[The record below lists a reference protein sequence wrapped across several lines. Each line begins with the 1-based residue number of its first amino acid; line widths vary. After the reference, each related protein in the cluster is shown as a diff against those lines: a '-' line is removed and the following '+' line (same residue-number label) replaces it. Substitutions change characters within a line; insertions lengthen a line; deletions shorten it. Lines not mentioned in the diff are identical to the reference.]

1 MLTAIKTNEIDT
13 RLIALY
19 GEIFS
24 LHLTKSAVI
33 QFLSLSKF
41 LLRVIFVETLYD
53 QPIEVINIP

>member
-19 GEIFS
+19 GEKCS
-24 LHLTKSAVI
+24 LHLTNSAVI

-53 QPIEVINIP
+53 

>member
-19 GEIFS
+19 GEKYS
-24 LHLTKSAVI
+24 LHLTNSAVI